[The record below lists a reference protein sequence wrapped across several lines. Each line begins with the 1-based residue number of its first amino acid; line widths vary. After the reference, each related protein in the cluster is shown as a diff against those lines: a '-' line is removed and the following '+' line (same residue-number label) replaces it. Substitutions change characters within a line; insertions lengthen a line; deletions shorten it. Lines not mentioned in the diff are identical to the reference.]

1 VKSKKAPSGP
11 GRIRWYV
18 VRRSAQSRRGNRADA
33 DGIVQPQKLEEQDQ
47 GRERRQVGEDARGL
61 GRAAEEWR
69 AHAHHQ
75 GPAGE
80 EAPVL
85 LALGGEGAARV
96 SILRDLFIPAGI
108 GKIQPRDRLAER
120 FAGGLDVILARIA
133 PGDLG
138 LDISDEEQ
146 RDAQRDGEGEQ
157 ARHHA
162 PLRSRRELLDQFR
175 GRDGHGFSPAATAS
189 GRAAARRARNS
200 PRRA

>member
-1 VKSKKAPSGP
+1 VVP
-11 GRIRWYV
+11 
-18 VRRSAQSRRGNRADA
+18 VRRCAQRRRGNRADA
-33 DGIVQPQKLEEQDQ
+33 DGVVQAQKLEEQDQ

-61 GRAAEEWR
+61 CRAAEEWR

-85 LALGGEGAARV
+85 VALGSEGASRIPV
-96 SILRDLFIPAGI
+96 LRDLPIPAGI
-108 GKIQPRDRLAER
+108 CEIQPRDRLAER
-120 FAGGLDVILARIA
+120 LAGGLDVILARIA
-133 PGDLG
+133 PGDLR
-138 LDISDEEQ
+138 LHISGEEQ

-189 GRAAARRARNS
+189 GRAAARRARSS